1 MWNSR
6 GSEWHRWDP
15 HLHAP
20 GTLLCDQFNGD
31 WESYLTCI
39 ATASPPV
46 EALGVTDYF
55 SIQTYRKAKEH
66 KAAGRMPGVKLLFP
80 NVEMRLDIKTS
91 KSKAI
96 NLHLLFSP
104 DDPNHEHE
112 IERVL
117 AQLEFEFDER
127 GYFCT
132 IAQLTE
138 LGRAVD
144 PKTATDKAALHVGT
158 NQFKTT
164 LLDLKKVFR
173 KEKWLRQNCL
183 IAVAG
188 GSNDGTSGLHEDHSY
203 RATRLE
209 IEAFANI
216 IFASTPKQREFWLG
230 KGALDREAIEKTY
243 GALKPC
249 LHGSDAHRHE
259 TVAVPDLKRFCWL
272 YGDLAFE
279 TLRQAVIEPDHR
291 VCIGSS
297 PPPEPLATEVI
308 RTLTTHDAPWIATP
322 SQHFN
327 SGLVTIIGA
336 RGSGKT
342 ALMDLLA
349 AAAGALSKTPSD
361 SSFLHRAS
369 SPDNLIGE
377 ASVDLTWGAGQT
389 SNTSLRDALD
399 GGDYWNDEEQVRYLS
414 QQFVE
419 RLCSSAGLAVELRQ
433 EMERVVFESTEQENR
448 FEADSFESLADTL
461 LEPVRE
467 KRAELKGSI
476 REIGIKV
483 IEEEVI
489 RDRLPEQL
497 KEITTINAQLALL
510 RKELV
515 DILPK
520 ESAVHAKALADL
532 EAACGQSETKV
543 EGLRRRRKLL
553 EDLSADTRQTRSS
566 REPARFDELQR
577 RFTGAGLTPQEWEAF
592 RMAFVGKI
600 DDVLLQAVRG
610 VDQAIL
616 FAIEGNP
623 SKPVNLTAPP
633 TGEWPL
639 NNLRAAREAKK
650 QLVGIDAAR
659 QKKYDELQRTLVR
672 REATLRRLETDTTN
686 GKGAADRRKTLVERR
701 RQEYREVIR
710 TVVEEESIL
719 NDLYLPLRKMLD
731 AAAGTLAKLAFVVE
745 RQVDIDGWVKAGEGL
760 LDLRRT
766 SAFQGKGSLEQ
777 KAREYLLGPWTSG
790 TPEDVDRAMDKFRS
804 DLQEQLNKAQPENA
818 TAQERREWP
827 QQVATWLYDIS
838 HIHVRYSIVYDGTPI
853 ERLSPGTR
861 GIVLLLLYLAVDVHD
876 RRPLFIDQPEENL
889 DPQSVFED
897 LVPHFRVARQRR
909 QVIVVTHNAN
919 LVVNTDA
926 DQVVIATSQRRAEG
940 GLPIISYESGSLE
953 NPKIR
958 AAVCRLLEGGQRAF
972 LERERRY
979 RLHWGESELSEV
991 LDDDQAAGA
1000 GA

>member
-1 MWNSR
+1 M
-6 GSEWHRWDP
+6 
-15 HLHAP
+15 
-20 GTLLCDQFNGD
+20 LCDQFNGD
-31 WESYLTCI
+31 WQSYLTYVET
-39 ATASPPV
+39 ATPKV

-55 SIQTYRKAKEH
+55 SIQTYRKAKEYW
-66 KAAGRMPGVKLLFP
+66 AAGRMPGVKLLFP

-104 DDPNHEHE
+104 DDPNHECE
-112 IERVL
+112 IERIL
-117 AQLEFEFDER
+117 AQLQFEFGER
-127 GYFCT
+127 GYSCT
-132 IAQLTE
+132 RAQLTE

-144 PKTATDKAALHVGT
+144 PNATTEKAALKVGT

-164 LLDLKKVFR
+164 LLDLKKLFR
-173 KEKWLRQNCL
+173 KEKWLRNHCL

-188 GSNDGTSGLHEDHSY
+188 GSNDGTSGLQEDNSY

-230 KGALDREAIEKTY
+230 KGSLDIEAIEKTY
-243 GALKPC
+243 GTLKPC
-249 LHGSDAHRHE
+249 LHGSDAHRLE
-259 TVAVPDLKRFCWL
+259 TVAVPDLERYCWL

-291 VCIGSS
+291 VCIGSN
-297 PPPEPLATEVI
+297 PPPEPVATEII

-349 AAAGALSKTPSD
+349 AAAGAFSTTPSD

-369 SPDNLIGE
+369 SPENLIGA
-377 ASVDLTWGAGQT
+377 ASVNLTWGAGQT
-389 SNTSLRDALD
+389 SKTSLRDALD
-399 GGDYWNDEEQVRYLS
+399 GGDYWGEGEQVRYLS

-448 FEADSFESLADTL
+448 FEAASFENLADTL
-461 LEPVRE
+461 LEPIRE
-467 KRAELKGSI
+467 KRAELKDSI

-483 IEEEVI
+483 VEEEVI

-497 KEITTINAQLALL
+497 KEISATNAQMVLL

-520 ESAVHAKALADL
+520 ESVVHAKALAEL
-532 EAACGQSETKV
+532 EAACGQAETRV

-553 EDLSADTRQTRSS
+553 EDLGADTRQTKSS
-566 REPARFDELQR
+566 REPARFEELQR

-592 RMAFVGKI
+592 RMAFVGRV
-600 DDVLLQAVRG
+600 DDVLVQAVRG

-623 SKPVNLTAPP
+623 SKPVSPTAPP

-650 QLVGIDAAR
+650 QLVGIDAVR

-672 REATLRRLETDTTN
+672 LEATLRRLEADTTN
-686 GKGAADRRKTLVERR
+686 GKGAAERRKALVERR
-701 RQEYREVIR
+701 RAEYREVIR

-719 NDLYLPLRKMLD
+719 NDLYLPLRKTLK

-745 RQVDIDGWVKAGEGL
+745 RQVDMDGWVKAGEGL

-766 SAFQGKGSLEQ
+766 SVFQGKGSLEQ
-777 KAREYLLGPWTSG
+777 KAREYLYSAWTHG
-790 TPEDVDRAMDKFRS
+790 TPEDVDRAMDKFRT

-838 HIHVRYSIVYDGTPI
+838 HIQVQYSIVYDGTPV

-861 GIVLLLLYLAVDVHD
+861 GIVLLLLYLAVDIHD

-889 DPQSVFED
+889 DPQSVFEE
-897 LVPHFRVARQRR
+897 LVPHFRTARQRR

-926 DQVVIATSQRRAEG
+926 DQVVIASSERRAEG
-940 GLPIISYESGSLE
+940 GLPVITYESGSLE

-991 LDDDQAAGA
+991 LDEDQTAGA
-1000 GA
+1000 GG